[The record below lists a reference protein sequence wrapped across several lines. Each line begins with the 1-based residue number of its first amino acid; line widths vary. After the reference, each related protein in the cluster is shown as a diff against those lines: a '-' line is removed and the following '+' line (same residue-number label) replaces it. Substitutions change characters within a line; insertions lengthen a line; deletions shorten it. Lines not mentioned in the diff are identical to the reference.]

1 MDKLGTAIAIRQL
14 TQVENPRK
22 KISVALGRPRR
33 VGTTQWVCR
42 FQIRGLDDSSIKN
55 AFGVDALQAL
65 LNAVEGSRVCLEK
78 TRSNLRWIGG
88 NTGIPRSVPIFF
100 GKGFAD
106 QINSLIDHEV
116 EKFAK
121 LAKSGKRRRT
131 EGPTHRELEKF
142 ERLAKKRRREKPE

>member
-14 TQVENPRK
+14 TQVENSRK

-33 VGTTQWVCR
+33 VGTTEWVCR

-78 TRSNLRWIGG
+78 TARPFESPLGIEFFMWPAPLRIPHTLLDSLQTASPR
-88 NTGIPRSVPIFF
+88 TGEFSRLLGRLS
-100 GKGFAD
+100 D
-106 QINSLIDHEV
+106 SS
-116 EKFAK
+116 
-121 LAKSGKRRRT
+121 KSPEIETTALRQ
-131 EGPTHRELEKF
+131 PVRESRVFWKT
-142 ERLAKKRRREKPE
+142 RK